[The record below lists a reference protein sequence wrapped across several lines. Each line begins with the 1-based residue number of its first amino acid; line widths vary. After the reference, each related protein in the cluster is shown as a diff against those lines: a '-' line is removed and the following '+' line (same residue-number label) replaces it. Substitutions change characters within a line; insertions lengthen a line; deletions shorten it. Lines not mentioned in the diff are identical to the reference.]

1 MLCKVNLTSPT
12 RVVLGEMNCRF
23 EKQKYAVEIRNFL
36 GHIIISDADWDFK
49 IKTKSQKKPPKK
61 QNCILNVFFF
71 SVFVNCDVWV
81 CKCRCELMHMLN
93 LQIVFNTIYMNV
105 W

>member
-23 EKQKYAVEIRNFL
+23 EKQKYYAVEIRNFL

-49 IKTKSQKKPPKK
+49 IKTKSQKKKK
-61 QNCILNVFFF
+61 KKITVF
-71 SVFVNCDVWV
+71 
-81 CKCRCELMHMLN
+81 
-93 LQIVFNTIYMNV
+93 
-105 W
+105 